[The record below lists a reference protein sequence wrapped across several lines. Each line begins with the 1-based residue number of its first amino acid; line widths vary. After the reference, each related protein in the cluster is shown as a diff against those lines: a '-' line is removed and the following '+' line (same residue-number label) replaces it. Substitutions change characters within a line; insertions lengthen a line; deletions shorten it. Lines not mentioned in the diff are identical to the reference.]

1 MPELSELGQRFR
13 QRLKTVD
20 GRHFYGAISL
30 LPETS
35 GRGNVFYTPRRV
47 LNVRPSCGIT
57 SGMLIYDTSGRV
69 MLTAWAGDDE
79 AQGTFSTLF
88 KLFDLDH
95 QLVWSRSV
103 TTKDAV
109 TGLSKQTTTLQS
121 LGTFWGTLEL
131 LSQDLNSLSALSRY
145 RVLCNTVLKIG
156 DIINKNKTVR
166 RIEYA
171 MGITIA
177 EVA

>member
-1 MPELSELGQRFR
+1 MPELSELGQKFR

-20 GRHFYGAISL
+20 GRHFYGAISM
-30 LPETS
+30 LPETA
-35 GRGNVFYTPRRV
+35 GKGNTFYTPRRV
-47 LNVRPSCGIT
+47 LNVRPSCGINP
-57 SGMLIYDTSGRV
+57 GDLIYDTSGRV
-69 MLTAWAGDDE
+69 MLAAWAGDDE
-79 AQGTFSTLF
+79 CQGTFSALF
-88 KLFDLDH
+88 KLFDLDQ

-103 TTKDAV
+103 TVADPV
-109 TGLSKQTTTLQS
+109 TGLMRNTTTQA

-131 LSQDLNSLSALSRY
+131 LGPDITSLSALSRY
-145 RVLCNTVLKIG
+145 RVLCNAPLKLNYS
-156 DIINKNKTVR
+156 INGHLTIR